1 MSGYDIV
8 LADNARYHE
17 NTSSRRRDEERH
29 VFDTVIRGGSVI
41 DGTGAARTSADVAI
55 KDGHIVE
62 IGKISGAARQTIDA
76 DGAIVTPGFVD
87 VHTHYDGQ
95 FLWDDLLDPSFSNGV
110 TTAIGGNCGV
120 GFAPVLPEHH
130 RKLIELMEGVEE
142 IPDVVLEDGLDWR
155 WKSFP
160 DYLDR
165 LGERHYAIDIA
176 QHMTHAP
183 LRLFVMGERA
193 MTHEAA
199 TAEEVATMARL
210 VREGMEA
217 GAIGFSAARIKEHFS
232 TKGEHVPGTFAE
244 DDEFI
249 ALAEAM
255 GSTGKGTI
263 QFIPLGP
270 LGDTLFPQI
279 GRPARLQEHDR
290 MVRMAK
296 AANRP
301 LTYTLLQFD
310 SDPDEWTMMLDAA
323 TEAQARGVRIH
334 PQVGPRAIGLIS
346 ALDGY
351 HPFAVRPSYLALA
364 HLTLEERRQAM
375 RDPAVRARILAESN
389 VPADQAPSRSIAN
402 QSRRMLQTA
411 PEYYVIGPP
420 LDYEPDESRKV
431 KALAAA
437 AGKTVEEY
445 FYDMLVDDDGTVAAQ
460 FLTNYSHGNL
470 DVTREMLLHPTSIS
484 GLGDAGAHMRMVCDG
499 AAPSFQLAFWGRD
512 RTRGE
517 GIALERMVKKLTSE
531 CADLY
536 GMSDR
541 GRIQVG
547 QKADINVID
556 FANLALGMPRT
567 QYDLPLGGARF
578 IQKAT
583 GYIATMVSGEITRRN
598 DLETGARPGRLVR
611 SKARPRYARAA

>member
-1 MSGYDIV
+1 M
-8 LADNARYHE
+8 
-17 NTSSRRRDEERH
+17 
-29 VFDTVIRGGSVI
+29 FDTIIRGGSIV
-41 DGTGAARTSADVAI
+41 DGTGAARYSADVAI
-55 KDGHIVE
+55 KDGLIVE
-62 IGKISGAARQTIDA
+62 IGKLSGAARETIES
-76 DGAIVTPGFVD
+76 DGAIVTPGFID

-120 GFAPVLPEHH
+120 GFAPVRPEHH
-130 RKLIELMEGVEE
+130 KKLIELMEGVEE
-142 IPDVVLEDGLDWR
+142 IPDAVLEDGLDWR

-165 LGERHYAIDIA
+165 IDERDYAIDIA

-193 MTHEAA
+193 MNHEAA
-199 TAEEVATMARL
+199 TAEDVATMARL

-217 GAIGFSAARIKEHFS
+217 GAIGLSCARIREHLS
-232 TKGEHVPGTFAE
+232 TTGQNVPGTFAE
-244 DDEFI
+244 DEEFM
-249 ALAEAM
+249 ALAKAM

-279 GRPARLQEHDR
+279 GRPARLLEHDR

-310 SDPDEWTMMLDAA
+310 SDPDEWAMMLDAA
-323 TEAQARGVRIH
+323 SKAQAQGVQIH

-351 HPFAVRPSYLALA
+351 HPFIARPSYLAIAGLP
-364 HLTLEERRQAM
+364 LEERRRAM
-375 RDPAVRARILAESN
+375 RDPATRARILSESN
-389 VPADQAPSRSIAN
+389 VPEDQAPSRAIGLQA
-402 QSRRMLQTA
+402 RRLLQTA
-411 PEYYVIGPP
+411 PEYYVMTPP

-431 KALAAA
+431 KALAAVD
-437 AGKTVEEY
+437 GKTAEEY
-445 FYDMLVDDDGTVAAQ
+445 FYDMLIDDTGSVAAQ
-460 FLTNYSHGNL
+460 FHTGYSYGSL
-470 DVTREMLLHPTSIS
+470 DVIREMLTHPTTIT

-499 AAPSFQLAFWGRD
+499 AAASFHLAFWARD
-512 RTRGE
+512 RTRGP
-517 GIALERMVKKLTSE
+517 GIGLERMVKKLTSE

-536 GMSDR
+536 GMADR
-541 GRIQVG
+541 GRIQIG
-547 QKADINVID
+547 QKADLNVID
-556 FANLALGMPRT
+556 HDRMALGVPRT

-578 IQKAT
+578 IQKAS
-583 GYIATMVSGEITRRN
+583 GYLATMVNGEVTRRN
-598 DLETGARPGRLVR
+598 DEETGARPGRLVR
-611 SKARPRYARAA
+611 STPQKTSARDA